1 MKGCSDK
8 ARERPDSR
16 FNSATLERFNASK
29 MTFDHYE
36 VLTREDG
43 SPWEL
48 GRGAMGI
55 TYKAFD
61 TNLRVNVAL
70 KVINAKYLENEVAQQ
85 RFMREARAAAQLRH
99 PNVASVFHLGTNREA
114 FFYAMEF
121 VDGETVESFIHRQGP
136 IDPVVALRITLQ
148 VTRALAAA
156 EKHHLVHRDIKP
168 ANLMLVREDDD
179 FLVKVIDF
187 GLAKSIKHE
196 ENDDLATISMG
207 GFVGT
212 AHFASPEQLEEKEI
226 DVRSDIYSL
235 GVTLWYMLV
244 GQAPFGGSLAQVMSQ
259 HLHKAPPLEKLQNL
273 PARLRALVG
282 HMIEKDPTARPQA
295 PAALRSELE
304 NCLAEIQTAPKDE
317 QDFPTV
323 VASTPPPLPVETKTS
338 PPPPKSSRGIIWA
351 IAVIVLFGAGVFGF
365 WSMRPA
371 QKTITAPAVSGS
383 PSATATP
390 KPMVAQS
397 SATPIPAA
405 SPVASLGKSPELS
418 RASLAT
424 AEKYETDQDW
434 PRAIMAYV
442 QLQKDF
448 PQTDVGRVRLEL
460 LLSKMQSEEATFA
473 ENNFEAMREPL
484 TAAAQLDVVSA
495 MDILGDTLRKRDPKA
510 SFNWLCAAAARGR
523 AHALSEVGLR
533 FSNGAGVERDLV
545 KAGQWFTQALDAGD
559 TSAGTLLAECY
570 LFGKGVNKNEAKAIH
585 LLQDAAAANDPRAMD
600 QLGNCYHKGIGV
612 AQDDR
617 AAFRRYN
624 AAAQLNY
631 LDSVGNLGVLY
642 LTSDQTDL
650 GKNEA
655 ARTQKAVSLFR
666 EGAKQNNAFCM
677 FLYARCFEAGT
688 GVDANPTEASD
699 WYRRAAEAGNRPA
712 LDWCRQ
718 HKVSL
723 NTEQSP

>member
-1 MKGCSDK
+1 MAEKI
-8 ARERPDSR
+8 A
-16 FNSATLERFNASK
+16 
-29 MTFDHYE
+29 FDHYE

-43 SPWEL
+43 SLWEL

-70 KVINAKYLENEVAQQ
+70 KVINAKYLESEVAQQ
-85 RFMREARAAAQLRH
+85 RFMREARSAAQLRH

-121 VDGETVESFIHRQGP
+121 VDGETVESFIQRQGP

-148 VTRALAAA
+148 VKRALAAA

-196 ENDDLATISMG
+196 EADDLATVSMG

-259 HLHKAPPLEKLQNL
+259 HLHKPPPLEKLQNL
-273 PARLRALVG
+273 PAALRTVVG
-282 HMIEKDPTARPQA
+282 QMIEKDPAQRPQT
-295 PAALRSELE
+295 PAALRAELE
-304 NCLAEIQTAPKDE
+304 KCLAEIQAAPPKNE
-317 QDFPTV
+317 QNFPTV
-323 VASTPPPLPVETKTS
+323 VEATPPPLPVETAT
-338 PPPPKSSRGIIWA
+338 PPVARRSSRGIIWA
-351 IAVIVLFGAGVFGF
+351 TAAVLLVGAGLFAF
-365 WSMRPA
+365 WKMRTAP
-371 QKTITAPAVSGS
+371 KTITAPA
-383 PSATATP
+383 T
-390 KPMVAQS
+390 
-397 SATPIPAA
+397 SATPAIAGTPTTIVAQATA
-405 SPVASLGKSPELS
+405 SPVPSASPTASLGKSPELS
-418 RASLAT
+418 RDSLAA
-424 AEKYETDQDW
+424 AEKYEADQDW

-448 PQTDVGRVRLEL
+448 PASDVGRVRLEL
-460 LLSKMQSEEATFA
+460 LLSKMQSEEASFA
-473 ENNFEAMREPL
+473 ENNFEAMRAPL
-484 TAAAQLDVVSA
+484 IAAAGLNVVGA
-495 MDILGDTLRKRDPKA
+495 MEILGETLRKRDPKA
-510 SFNWLCAAAARGR
+510 SFNWLCTAAAAGR
-523 AHALSEVGLR
+523 AHAMSEVGLR
-533 FSNGAGVERDLV
+533 YSNGAGVERDFV
-545 KAGQWFTQALDAGD
+545 KAAQWFTQAHDAGD
-559 TSAGTLLAECY
+559 ASAGTLLAECY
-570 LFGKGVNKNEAKAIH
+570 LFGKGVNKNESKAIG
-585 LLQDAAAANDPRAMD
+585 LLQEAAAAKDPRAMD

-612 AQDDR
+612 ARDDA
-617 AAFRRYN
+617 AAFRQYRT
-624 AAAQLNY
+624 AAQLNY

-650 GKNEA
+650 GRDEA

-666 EGAKQNNAFCM
+666 DGAKQNNAFCM
-677 FLYARCFEAGT
+677 FLYARCFEVGT
-688 GVDANPTEASD
+688 GVNANPTEASA

-718 HKVSL
+718 HNIALS
-723 NTEQSP
+723 TEQPP